1 MTEQVTKLRVFVAS
15 PGDVQKEREL
25 LDDIIDELNRGIAA
39 DKGLVLELV
48 RWETHAWPDIGEDAQ
63 DVINR
68 QIAPG
73 DVFVGIMWNRFGTPT
88 KRAESGTKEE
98 FDRAY
103 AYWKQYGRPKI
114 MFYFNRAPFSPS
126 SVDELEQKRKVLAFK
141 KELGDKGAL
150 YWEYNG
156 ADEFEWVVRGHL
168 TQVIRQWEPDSK
180 ASSDSESGG
189 LIIQKAGDN
198 AIQIGQARDV
208 HIKK

>member
-1 MTEQVTKLRVFVAS
+1 MPEQVTKLRVFVAS
-15 PGDVQKEREL
+15 PGDVRREREL
-25 LDDIIDELNRGIAA
+25 LDGVIDELNRGIAA
-39 DKGLVLELV
+39 EKGLILELV

-73 DVFVGIMWNRFGTPT
+73 DVFVGILWNRFGTPT
-88 KRAESGTKEE
+88 RRAESGTKEE

-126 SVDELEQKRKVLAFK
+126 SEDELEQKRKVLAFK

-156 ADEFEWVVRGHL
+156 ADEFERVVRGHL
-168 TQVIRQWEPDSK
+168 TQVVRQWQPEGKVSGRP
-180 ASSDSESGG
+180 ESGG
-189 LIIQKAGDN
+189 LIVQKAGDN
-198 AIQIGQARDV
+198 AIQIGRARDV

>member
-1 MTEQVTKLRVFVAS
+1 MPEQVTKLRVFVAS
-15 PGDVQKEREL
+15 PGDVREERER
-25 LDDIIDELNRGIAA
+25 LDDVIDELNRGIAA
-39 DKGLVLELV
+39 EKGLVLELV

-126 SVDELEQKRKVLAFK
+126 SVDELEQKRRVLNFK
-141 KELGDKGAL
+141 EELGDKGAL
-150 YWEYNG
+150 YWEYDG
-156 ADEFEWVVRGHL
+156 TDEFERVVRGHL
-168 TQVIRQWEPDSK
+168 TQAIRQWEPEK
-180 ASSDSESGG
+180 VSSHPESGD

-208 HIKK
+208 HIER

>member
-1 MTEQVTKLRVFVAS
+1 MPEQVTKLRVFVAS
-15 PGDVQKEREL
+15 PGDVWKEREL
-25 LDDIIDELNRGIAA
+25 LDDVIDELNRGIAA
-39 DKGLVLELV
+39 DKRLVLELV

-73 DVFVGIMWNRFGTPT
+73 DVFIGIMWNRFGTPT
-88 KRAESGTKEE
+88 KRAESGTREE

-103 AYWKQYGRPKI
+103 AYWKKYGRPKI

-126 SVDELEQKRKVLAFK
+126 SEDELEQKRKVLAFK
-141 KELGDKGAL
+141 EELGDKGAL

-156 ADEFEWVVRGHL
+156 ADEFERAVREHL
-168 TQVIRQWEPDSK
+168 TQVIRQWEPEGK
-180 ASSDSESGG
+180 VSSRAESGS
-189 LIIQKAGDN
+189 IIQEAGDN

-208 HIKK
+208 HIEK

>member
-15 PGDVQKEREL
+15 PGDVWKERQL
-25 LDDIIDELNRGIAA
+25 LGDVIDELNRGIA
-39 DKGLVLELV
+39 DEKGLVLELV

-88 KRAESGTKEE
+88 KRAESGTEEE
-98 FDRAY
+98 FNRAH

-126 SVDELEQKRKVLAFK
+126 SEDELEQKRKVLAFK

-156 ADEFEWVVRGHL
+156 ADEFERLVRIHL
-168 TQVIRQWEPDSK
+168 TQVIRQWEPESK

-189 LIIQKAGDN
+189 LIMQKAGDN

-208 HIKK
+208 HVKK